1 MPLKNHRTF
10 PPGGFQ
16 YFQAAT
22 GWNARPGATFDEV
35 VTELIAHRA
44 ANPRFNLPQDRE
56 TVSAELDEYT
66 CIRIAN
72 NPEYC
77 MGGIIPK
84 APLPPPW
91 PARAAGKLGVAVA
104 AGSKVIAGVG
114 VLLDWLGEGAKPVD
128 AGLAETRARICSD
141 CPQNQPGDLTSFF
154 TAPASDIIRKQI
166 EMRREMKMETPY
178 DDRLGVCVACACPM
192 RLKVWTPIEHVAKR
206 LLPESRA
213 KLDPRCWIPKEEQP

>member
-10 PPGGFQ
+10 PPNGFS

-22 GWNARPGATFDEV
+22 GWSARPGATFDEV

-44 ANPRFNLPQDRE
+44 ANPRFNLPLDRE

-154 TAPASDIIRKQI
+154 TAPASDMIRKQI
-166 EMRREMKMETPY
+166 EMKYEMKLETPF
-178 DDRLGVCVACACPM
+178 DSKLGVCRICACPL
-192 RLKVWTPIEHVAKR
+192 RTKTWTPIEHVLKH
-206 LLPESRA
+206 LKPELKTQLP
-213 KLDPRCWIPKEEQP
+213 DFCWMIKETP